1 MDTINKGVNAVLGL
15 LEGGTTGAIIKG
27 VVLLIAIGLI
37 WWFKSWIDKQKVI
50 QARKEEAEKKIED
63 KQKEII
69 DNEQEDQKAKDDS
82 KAADD
87 FLK

>member
-1 MDTINKGVNAVLGL
+1 MDTVNRAGNAILGL

-37 WWFKSWIDKQKVI
+37 WWFNNWLKKQKI
-50 QARKEEAEKKIED
+50 AQARQEEAKKEIED
-63 KQKEII
+63 QEKAIDQNEKEGT
-69 DNEQEDQKAKDDS
+69 ETADDS